1 MPEKKTCFV
10 IMGFGKKTDYQ
21 TGRVLDLDAS
31 YRSLIKPAV
40 EEAGLECIRADE
52 IVHSGVIDVPMYQQ
66 IFTADVVVA
75 DLSTANSNAF
85 YELGVRHAMRP
96 FTTII
101 IAEDQFVYPFDVNH
115 TAIRKYKHLGED
127 IGYTEVMRFRAL
139 LKDAIQKIADK
150 PDPDSPVYTY
160 LNGLNPPG
168 FIKALENKQAK
179 QPEPAAAA
187 APQNDPTLSVLME
200 QAAAAKKRKDFGAAL
215 RLLGVIR
222 DMMRPK
228 TPEGETDVITPHE
241 DPYII
246 QQIALLTYKGAEHDA
261 DKVREKTPPQSPAEE
276 EAVRAKLR
284 AAYEESAALLETL
297 SPHTSNDTETLGLWG
312 AVHKRLWDLTS
323 SASPDEAEGHLN
335 EAVRSY
341 ERGFHLRN
349 DYYNGIN
356 LAFMLN
362 VRAARNAESAPAEA
376 VADYVQARRVRAEVK
391 SICEEWLKANKQP
404 DADEGGEKAVAQ
416 YLRNKYWVIASKA
429 EALLGMGETAAA
441 EAAYAEAYALADE
454 DWMIDS
460 TKGQRKKLEPL
471 LDESRSPLRYVRV
484 G

>member
-1 MPEKKTCFV
+1 MSNEKKTCFV

-31 YRSLIKPAV
+31 YRSIIKPAV
-40 EEAGLECIRADE
+40 EDAGLECIRADE

-96 FTTII
+96 ATTII

-127 IGYTEVMRFRAL
+127 IGYSEALRFRAL
-139 LKDAIQKIADK
+139 LADAIRKIAAK
-150 PDPDSPVYTY
+150 PEPDSPVYTY

-168 FIKALENKQAK
+168 FPKEKEGGQA
-179 QPEPAAAA
+179 QPPPAAAA
-187 APQNDPTLSVLME
+187 AQQNDPTLSVLLE
-200 QAAAAKKRKDFGAAL
+200 QAAEAKKRKDFGAAI

-228 TPEGETDVITPHE
+228 PPEGEEADVIAPQE

-246 QQIALLTYKGAEHDA
+246 QQLALLTYKGAENDA
-261 DKVREKTPPQSPAEE
+261 DKMKRKTPPAAAEV
-276 EAVRAKLR
+276 VRAKLR
-284 AAYEESAALLETL
+284 AAYEEAATLLETL

-312 AVHKRLWDLTS
+312 AVHKRLWDLTRG
-323 SASPDEAEGHLN
+323 ATPDEANVHLN

-356 LAFMLN
+356 FAFLLN
-362 VRAARNAESAPAEA
+362 VRAAENAESVPAEA
-376 VADYVQARRVRAEVK
+376 VADYVQARRVRGEVR
-391 SICEEWLKANKQP
+391 SICEEWLESNKQP
-404 DADEGGEKAVAQ
+404 DAAEAGDKAVTQ
-416 YLRNKYWVIASKA
+416 YLRNKYWVVASKA
-429 EALLGMGETAAA
+429 EALLGMGEGAAA
-441 EAAYAEAYALADE
+441 EAAYEEAYALAAE
-454 DWMIDS
+454 EWMVDS
-460 TKGQRKKLEPL
+460 TKEQRQKLEPL
-471 LDESRSPLRYVRV
+471 LDESRSPLKYVKTDGV
-484 G
+484 